1 MQGASELIV
10 IALIFLGL
18 QAWWLS
24 KVFLFRPKRKG
35 PPSLSSQLMR
45 ANSLAH
51 KKNKLEKM
59 IEKLLTK

>member
-10 IALIFLGL
+10 IALIFFGL

-35 PPSLSSQLMR
+35 PASLSSQPMR

-59 IEKLLTK
+59 LENLFTK

>member
-10 IALIFLGL
+10 IALIFFGL

-24 KVFLFRPKRKG
+24 KVFLFRPKRKS
-35 PPSLSSQLMR
+35 PPSLSQQMR

-51 KKNKLEKM
+51 KKNKFEKM
-59 IEKLLTK
+59 LEKLLTK